1 MWLPIS
7 GAAVFRCVV
16 KGNQKMK
23 ILAIGDVVGPAAIE
37 YMASRLRNFVS
48 REGISLT
55 LVNGENASVGNG
67 LSRQDAEAILD
78 AGADVITGGNHIWQ
92 KKDLRDFLDTSSRI
106 IRPANYPSANP
117 GNGYTIADA
126 DGYRVLVMNVMGV
139 IYGDPLAD
147 PFETVERI
155 LSREEGNYDIATLDI
170 HAETTSEKYALAR
183 YFDGRISVIYG
194 THTHIPTADEQV
206 LPKGS
211 GYITDLGMTGPHD
224 SILGVKSECIIH
236 KLTTKLPTRFEVA
249 ENDLR
254 VNAALFELDP
264 STGRATSVKRVV
276 L

>member
-1 MWLPIS
+1 
-7 GAAVFRCVV
+7 
-16 KGNQKMK
+16 MK

-37 YMASRLRNFVS
+37 YMSKKLRNFVS
-48 REGISLT
+48 AERVSLT

-67 LSRQDAEAILD
+67 LSRADAEAILD

-92 KKDLRDFLDTSSRI
+92 KKDLRDFLDTSERI
-106 IRPANYPSANP
+106 IRPANYPSQNP

-139 IYGDPLAD
+139 IYGEPLAD

-155 LSREEGNYDIATLDI
+155 LKREEGNYDIATLDI

-183 YFDGRISVIYG
+183 YFDGRVNVIYG
-194 THTHIPTADEQV
+194 THTHIPTADEQI

-236 KLTTKLPTRFEVA
+236 KLTTKLPTRFEIA

-254 VNAALFELDP
+254 VNGALFELDP
-264 STGRATSVKRVV
+264 SSGKVSKVTRVT

>member
-1 MWLPIS
+1 
-7 GAAVFRCVV
+7 
-16 KGNQKMK
+16 MK

-37 YMASRLRNFVS
+37 YMSKKLRNFVS
-48 REGISLT
+48 AERVSLT

-67 LSRQDAEAILD
+67 LTRADAIAILD

-92 KKDLRDFLDTSSRI
+92 KKDLRDFLDTSERI

-139 IYGDPLAD
+139 IYGDSLAD

-155 LSREEGNYDIATLDI
+155 LKREEGNYDIATLDI

-183 YFDGRISVIYG
+183 YFDGRINVIYG

-206 LPKGS
+206 LPKGT

-236 KLTTKLPTRFEVA
+236 KLTTKLPTKFEIA

-254 VNAALFELDP
+254 VNGALFELDP
-264 STGRATSVKRVV
+264 STGRVNKVTRVT

>member
-1 MWLPIS
+1 
-7 GAAVFRCVV
+7 
-16 KGNQKMK
+16 MK

-37 YMASRLRNFVS
+37 YMSKKLRNFIS
-48 REGISLT
+48 RERVSLT

-67 LSRQDAEAILD
+67 LSRADAEAILD

-92 KKDLRDFLDTSSRI
+92 KKDLRDFLDTSERI
-106 IRPANYPSANP
+106 IRPANYPSQNP
-117 GNGYTIADA
+117 GNGYTIANA

-155 LSREEGNYDIATLDI
+155 LKREEGNYDIATLDI
-170 HAETTSEKYALAR
+170 HAETTSEKYALAK
-183 YFDGRISVIYG
+183 YFDGRINVIYG
-194 THTHIPTADEQV
+194 THTHVPTADEQV

-236 KLTTKLPTRFEVA
+236 KLTTKLPTRFEIA
-249 ENDLR
+249 ENDIR
-254 VNAALFELDP
+254 INGALFDLDP
-264 STGRATSVKRVV
+264 STGKVNKVERTV

>member
-1 MWLPIS
+1 
-7 GAAVFRCVV
+7 
-16 KGNQKMK
+16 MK

-37 YMASRLRNFVS
+37 YMSKKLRNFVS
-48 REGISLT
+48 AERVSLT

-67 LSRQDAEAILD
+67 LTRADAIAILD

-92 KKDLRDFLDTSSRI
+92 KKDLRDFLDTSERI

-139 IYGDPLAD
+139 IYGDSLAD

-155 LSREEGNYDIATLDI
+155 LKREEGNYDIATLDI

-183 YFDGRISVIYG
+183 YFDGRINVIYG

-206 LPKGS
+206 LPKGT

-236 KLTTKLPTRFEVA
+236 KLTTKLPTKFEIA

-254 VNAALFELDP
+254 VNGALFEINT
-264 STGRATSVKRVV
+264 STGRVEKVERVT

>member
-1 MWLPIS
+1 
-7 GAAVFRCVV
+7 
-16 KGNQKMK
+16 MK

-37 YMASRLRNFVS
+37 YMSKKLRNFVS
-48 REGISLT
+48 AERVSLT

-67 LSRQDAEAILD
+67 LSQADALAILD

-92 KKDLRDFLDTSSRI
+92 KKDLRDFLDTSERI
-106 IRPANYPSANP
+106 VRPANYPSANP

-139 IYGDPLAD
+139 IYGESLAD
-147 PFETVERI
+147 PFETIERI
-155 LSREEGNYDIATLDI
+155 LKREEGNYDIATLDI

-183 YFDGRISVIYG
+183 YFDGRINVIYG

-211 GYITDLGMTGPHD
+211 GYITDIGMTGPHD

-236 KLTTKLPTRFEVA
+236 KLTTKLPTKFEIA

-254 VNAALFELDP
+254 VNGALFELDA
-264 STGRATSVKRVV
+264 STGRVDKVTRIT

>member
-1 MWLPIS
+1 
-7 GAAVFRCVV
+7 
-16 KGNQKMK
+16 MK

-37 YMASRLRNFVS
+37 YMSKKLRNFVS
-48 REGISLT
+48 AERVSLT

-67 LSRQDAEAILD
+67 LTRADAIAILD

-92 KKDLRDFLDTSSRI
+92 KKDLRDFLDTSERI

-139 IYGDPLAD
+139 IYGDSLAD

-155 LSREEGNYDIATLDI
+155 LKREEGNYDIATLDI
-170 HAETTSEKYALAR
+170 HAETTSEKYSLAR
-183 YFDGRISVIYG
+183 YFDGRINVIYG

-206 LPKGS
+206 LPKGT

-236 KLTTKLPTRFEVA
+236 KLTTKLPTKFEIA

-254 VNAALFELDP
+254 VNGALFELDP
-264 STGRATSVKRVV
+264 STGRVNKVTRVT

>member
-1 MWLPIS
+1 
-7 GAAVFRCVV
+7 
-16 KGNQKMK
+16 MK

-37 YMASRLRNFVS
+37 YMSTRLRNYIS
-48 REGISLT
+48 SGRISLT

-92 KKDLRDFLDTSSRI
+92 KKDLRDFLDTSERI
-106 IRPANYPSANP
+106 IRPANYPSQNP
-117 GNGYTIADA
+117 GNGYTIIDA

-139 IYGDPLAD
+139 VYGEPLAD

-155 LSREEGNYDIATLDI
+155 LKREEGNYDIATLDI

-183 YFDGRISVIYG
+183 YFDGRINIIYG
-194 THTHIPTADEQV
+194 THTHIPTADEQI
-206 LPKGS
+206 LKGGS

-236 KLTTKLPTRFEVA
+236 KLTTKLPTRFEIA
-249 ENDLR
+249 EGDIR
-254 VNAALFELDP
+254 VNGALFELDP
-264 STGRATSVKRVV
+264 SSGRVSRVERVV

>member
-1 MWLPIS
+1 
-7 GAAVFRCVV
+7 
-16 KGNQKMK
+16 MK

-37 YMASRLRNFVS
+37 YMSSRLRNFVS
-48 REGISLT
+48 AQRVALT

-67 LSRQDAEAILD
+67 LGRADAEAILD

-92 KKDLRDFLDTSSRI
+92 KKDLRDFLDTSERI
-106 IRPANYPSANP
+106 IRPANYPSQNP

-139 IYGDPLAD
+139 IYGEPLAD

-155 LSREEGNYDIATLDI
+155 LKREEGNYDIATLDI

-183 YFDGRISVIYG
+183 YFDGRVNVIYG

-236 KLTTKLPTRFEVA
+236 KLTTKLPTRFEIA

-254 VNAALFELDP
+254 VNGAMFELDARCAAP
-264 STGRATSVKRVV
+264 AQCTPHRA
-276 L
+276 

>member
-1 MWLPIS
+1 
-7 GAAVFRCVV
+7 
-16 KGNQKMK
+16 MK

-37 YMASRLRNFVS
+37 YMSKKLRNFVS
-48 REGISLT
+48 AEKVSLT
-55 LVNGENASVGNG
+55 LVNGENASIGNG
-67 LSRQDAEAILD
+67 LSRADAEAILD

-92 KKDLRDFLDTSSRI
+92 KKDLREFLDTSQCI
-106 IRPANYPSANP
+106 IRPANYPSTNP
-117 GNGYTIADA
+117 GSGYTVADA
-126 DGYRVLVMNVMGV
+126 DGYKVLVMNVMGV

-155 LSREEGNYDIATLDI
+155 LKREEGNYDIATLDI

-183 YFDGRISVIYG
+183 YFDGRINVIYG

-206 LPKGS
+206 LPRGS

-236 KLTTKLPTRFEVA
+236 KLTTKLPTRFEIA

-254 VNAALFELDP
+254 VNGALFELDP
-264 STGRATSVKRVV
+264 STGRVSKVTRVT

>member
-1 MWLPIS
+1 
-7 GAAVFRCVV
+7 
-16 KGNQKMK
+16 MK

-37 YMASRLRNFVS
+37 YMSKKLRNFVS
-48 REGISLT
+48 AERVSLT

-67 LSRQDAEAILD
+67 LTRADAIAILD

-92 KKDLRDFLDTSSRI
+92 KKDLRDFLDTSERI

-139 IYGDPLAD
+139 IYGDSLAD

-155 LSREEGNYDIATLDI
+155 LKREEGNYDIATLDI

-183 YFDGRISVIYG
+183 YFDGRINVIYG

-206 LPKGS
+206 LPKGT

-236 KLTTKLPTRFEVA
+236 KLTTKLPTKFEIA

-254 VNAALFELDP
+254 VNGALFELDA
-264 STGRATSVKRVV
+264 STGRVDKVTRIT

>member
-1 MWLPIS
+1 
-7 GAAVFRCVV
+7 
-16 KGNQKMK
+16 MK

-37 YMASRLRNFVS
+37 YMATKLRNFVS
-48 REGISLT
+48 AQRISLT

-67 LSRQDAEAILD
+67 LGRADAEAILD

-92 KKDLRDFLDTSSRI
+92 KKDLRDFLDTSERI
-106 IRPANYPSANP
+106 IRPANYPSQNP

-126 DGYRVLVMNVMGV
+126 DGYRVLVMNIMGV
-139 IYGDPLAD
+139 IYGEPLAD

-155 LSREEGNYDIATLDI
+155 LKREEGNYDIATLDI

-183 YFDGRISVIYG
+183 YFDGRVNVIYG

-236 KLTTKLPTRFEVA
+236 KLTTKLPTRFEIA

-254 VNAALFELDP
+254 VNGALFELDP
-264 STGRATSVKRVV
+264 STGKVSKVTRVT

>member
-1 MWLPIS
+1 
-7 GAAVFRCVV
+7 
-16 KGNQKMK
+16 MK

-37 YMASRLRNFVS
+37 YMATKLRNFIS
-48 REGISLT
+48 AERISLT

-67 LSRQDAEAILD
+67 LYRADAEAILD

-92 KKDLRDFLDTSSRI
+92 KKDLRDFLDTSERM

-139 IYGDPLAD
+139 IYGEALAD

-155 LSREEGNYDIATLDI
+155 LKREEGNYDIAALDI

-183 YFDGRISVIYG
+183 YFDGRINVIYG
-194 THTHIPTADEQV
+194 THTHVPTADEQI
-206 LPKGS
+206 LPRGS

-236 KLTTKLPTRFEVA
+236 KLTTKLPTKFEIA

-254 VNAALFELDP
+254 VNGAMFELDP
-264 STGRATSVKRVV
+264 STGKVSKVTRVT

>member
-1 MWLPIS
+1 
-7 GAAVFRCVV
+7 
-16 KGNQKMK
+16 MK

-37 YMASRLRNFVS
+37 YMATKLRNFVS
-48 REGISLT
+48 AERVSLT
-55 LVNGENASVGNG
+55 LINGENASVGNG
-67 LSRQDAEAILD
+67 LSRADALAILD

-92 KKDLRDFLDTSSRI
+92 KKDLRDFLDTSERI
-106 IRPANYPSANP
+106 IRPANYPSQNP

-126 DGYRVLVMNVMGV
+126 DGYRVLVMNIMGV
-139 IYGDPLAD
+139 IYGEALAD
-147 PFETVERI
+147 PFETVEHI
-155 LSREEGNYDIATLDI
+155 LKREEGNYDIATLDI

-183 YFDGRISVIYG
+183 YFDGRINVIYG

-236 KLTTKLPTRFEVA
+236 KLTTKLPTKFEIA

-254 VNAALFELDP
+254 VNGAMFELDP
-264 STGRATSVKRVV
+264 STGKVSKVTRVT